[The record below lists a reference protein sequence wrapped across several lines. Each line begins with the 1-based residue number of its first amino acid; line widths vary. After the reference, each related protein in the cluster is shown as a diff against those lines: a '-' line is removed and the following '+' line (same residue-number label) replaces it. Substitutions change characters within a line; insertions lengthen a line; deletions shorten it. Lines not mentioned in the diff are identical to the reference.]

1 MLLLEYY
8 QGGEKNYLAKRPLFS
23 KSILGNV
30 EIFAVIGIFT
40 LYALEFVGIDSYS
53 ALIPDDH
60 PLKQSEIPLSL
71 LSIDGGTD
79 SAPISIKGSTFVI
92 GLILIGVSVALIV
105 IRRRN

>member
-1 MLLLEYY
+1 M
-8 QGGEKNYLAKRPLFS
+8 AKRPIFS

-71 LSIDGGTD
+71 FSLEGADT
-79 SAPISIKGSTFVI
+79 APISVKGSTLVI
-92 GLILIGVSVALIV
+92 GFILIGGSVFFIV
-105 IRRRN
+105 IRKGRK

>member
-1 MLLLEYY
+1 M
-8 QGGEKNYLAKRPLFS
+8 AKRPFFT
-23 KSILGNV
+23 KSIFGNI
-30 EIFAVIGIFT
+30 EIIAVIGIFT
-40 LYALEFVGIDSYS
+40 LYALEFAGIDSFS
-53 ALIPDDH
+53 RLIPDDH

-71 LSIDGGTD
+71 LSLEGTD

>member
-1 MLLLEYY
+1 MDC
-8 QGGEKNYLAKRPLFS
+8 LAKRPLFS

-71 LSIDGGTD
+71 LSLEGEDT
-79 SAPISIKGSTFVI
+79 APISVKGSTLVI
-92 GLILIGVSVALIV
+92 GFILIGGSVFFIV
-105 IRRRN
+105 IRRGRK